1 MHFDDEEFDD
11 FDHVEGSN
19 DNENPFANDG
29 LFEQRQDRRQRVDH
43 EDREH
48 HRGCHNR
55 DDLDSIAR
63 VKLSIPKFTR
73 REDADAYLEWAEQ
86 CDQIFRVHN
95 LSDKRHVNLASF
107 EFSGYALTWWNQIQE
122 NQLMLGREHI
132 NTWEEMKQVMRR
144 QFVPSS
150 YQHDLRNRMQMLR
163 QGKRS
168 VDDYY
173 KEMELLLV

>member
-63 VKLSIPKFTR
+63 VKLSIPKFIG
-73 REDADAYLEWAEQ
+73 REDADAYLEWAKQ

-95 LSDKRHVNLASF
+95 LSN
-107 EFSGYALTWWNQIQE
+107 
-122 NQLMLGREHI
+122 
-132 NTWEEMKQVMRR
+132 
-144 QFVPSS
+144 
-150 YQHDLRNRMQMLR
+150 
-163 QGKRS
+163 
-168 VDDYY
+168 
-173 KEMELLLV
+173 